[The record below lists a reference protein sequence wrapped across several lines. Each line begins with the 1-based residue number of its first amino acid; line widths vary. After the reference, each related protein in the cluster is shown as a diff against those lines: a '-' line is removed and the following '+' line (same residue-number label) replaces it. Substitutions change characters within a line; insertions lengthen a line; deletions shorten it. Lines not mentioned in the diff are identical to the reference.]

1 MFSFFSSHGVLG
13 LNARSLEY
21 VKPFNKRKAVAFADD
36 KLKTKAF
43 LQARGIPAAK
53 IYARI
58 ENRDQA
64 REFDFSQLPN
74 ECVLKPN
81 YGFGGEGILILKG
94 RDKQGNF
101 LKSGKTPITNRE
113 LSEHMEDILDG
124 MFSVNGRQ
132 DTAFFEQILTP
143 HECFA
148 KFRPAG
154 LPDLR
159 IIVFNLVPV
168 MAMLRIPTAESQGKA
183 NVHLGGI
190 GIGIDL
196 AKGVTTHAAQYHKI
210 ITKLPHGGS
219 PSGIAIP
226 YWDEIL
232 LICSRIQQL
241 TNIGYLACDITID
254 EHMGP
259 ALLEVNARA
268 GLMVQLANLAPL
280 QARLERVKGVKVG
293 TPEKG
298 VRMGQ
303 DLFGVGKSSTV
314 TKKDSVPTKPILGTH
329 EIIVISGD
337 GANIEAPCVIAPDQE
352 RSIFSR
358 KLVEELKKNGG
369 VEVEDEKE
377 ETYRVKFSLG
387 GKKMQTLISAGSVP
401 GSDRALIGKRDLSG
415 FLIDPAKDT
424 PTMLRKQSV
433 KADVRAVDNMLA
445 QIDRDL
451 LVLKHVKPV
460 NLEEERAHLEK
471 DLQYN
476 PTFQYA
482 KPEVDLDEIERKID
496 QRIKD
501 TSPIGILLEKKRQEL
516 LTRIALIRNR
526 GHNDKFTQ
534 ASRSLY
540 GAPTS
545 GLISIASSQ
554 LANREACD
562 MPTPDTDMM
571 TAAEA
576 ATLFEAALQKY
587 SLHDWQVSI
596 RSKLIADC
604 AVGGKKLMLKETALF
619 TEEHV
624 QALIAHEIETH
635 VLTAENGEHQ
645 PFALFR
651 IGCANYLDT
660 QEGLAV
666 YNQNRI
672 YGPFHEKRF
681 NPPRNVLGV
690 AFALDHSLVET
701 REYLEDELGYD
712 RNKAISG
719 AISMKRGLTHT
730 AESGGF
736 TKSIVY
742 ERGLQAIEHFI
753 QEGGNIADL
762 YVGKIAIEDLEVVK
776 KIDELEAPLLLP
788 AFLQSDDEPKKSP
801 PKKSKAKKK
810 KTEVDTG
817 GEE

>member
-1 MFSFFSSHGVLG
+1 M
-13 LNARSLEY
+13 
-21 VKPFNKRKAVAFADD
+21 
-36 KLKTKAF
+36 
-43 LQARGIPAAK
+43 
-53 IYARI
+53 
-58 ENRDQA
+58 

-101 LKSGKTPITNRE
+101 LKSGKTPITRQE
-113 LSEHMEDILDG
+113 MVEHIEDILDG
-124 MFSVNGRQ
+124 MFSVNGRR

-196 AKGVTTHAAQYHKI
+196 AKGVTTYAAQYHNTIK
-210 ITKLPHGGS
+210 KLPHGGS
-219 PSGIAIP
+219 PSGIPIP

-280 QARLERVKGVKVG
+280 QSRLERVKGVKVG

-303 DLFGVGKSSTV
+303 DLFGSNKSGKLV
-314 TKKDSVPTKPILGTH
+314 KKDEAPGKPILGTH

-337 GANIEAPCVIAPDQE
+337 GTNIEAPCLIAPDQE
-352 RSIFSR
+352 RSKFSR
-358 KLVEELKKNGG
+358 KLIEELKKNGG

-387 GKKMQTLISAGSVP
+387 GKKLQTLISADVIP
-401 GSDRALIGKRDLSG
+401 GNDRAIIGKRDLSG
-415 FLIDPAKDT
+415 FLIDPSKTT
-424 PTMLRKQSV
+424 PTLLRKQSV

-451 LVLKHVKPV
+451 LVLKHVKPI
-460 NLEEERAHLEK
+460 NLEEERARIEE
-471 DLQYN
+471 DPQYN
-476 PTFQYA
+476 PTFHYA
-482 KPEVDLDEIERKID
+482 TPQVDLEDIERKLD
-496 QRIKD
+496 KRIAD
-501 TSPIGILLEKKRQEL
+501 TSPIGLLLEKKRQEL
-516 LTRIALIRNR
+516 LTRVSLIRHR
-526 GHNDKFTQ
+526 GHNARFTQ

-545 GLISIASSQ
+545 GLIRLAQSQ
-554 LANREACD
+554 LAKREACE
-562 MPTPDTDMM
+562 MPI
-571 TAAEA
+571 AEEELLSA
-576 ATLFEAALQKY
+576 TEATTLFEAALQKY
-587 SLHDWQVSI
+587 SLHDWQVSV
-596 RSKLIADC
+596 RSRLIADC
-604 AVGGKKLMLKETALF
+604 AVGGKKLMLKESAKF
-619 TEEHV
+619 SREHIN
-624 QALIAHEIETH
+624 ALIAHEIETH
-635 VLTAENGEHQ
+635 ILTAENGDHQ

-651 IGCANYLDT
+651 TGCANYLDT

-672 YGPFHEKRF
+672 YGPHHDKRY

-690 AFALDHSLVET
+690 AFALDHSLSET
-701 REYLEDELGYD
+701 REYLEDGLGYD
-712 RNKAISG
+712 RDKAISS

-730 AESGGF
+730 AEPGGF

-742 ERGLQAIEHFI
+742 ERGLQAIEHFVA
-753 QEGGNIADL
+753 EGGNIADL
-762 YVGKIAIEDLEVVK
+762 YLGKIAVEDLEIIK
-776 KIDELEAPLLLP
+776 KIEDLEAPLLLP
-788 AFLQSDDEPKKSP
+788 GFLYKEEDEKAKVNKKPKP
-801 PKKSKAKKK
+801 KKK
-810 KTEVDTG
+810 KEDIDNN
-817 GEE
+817 EE